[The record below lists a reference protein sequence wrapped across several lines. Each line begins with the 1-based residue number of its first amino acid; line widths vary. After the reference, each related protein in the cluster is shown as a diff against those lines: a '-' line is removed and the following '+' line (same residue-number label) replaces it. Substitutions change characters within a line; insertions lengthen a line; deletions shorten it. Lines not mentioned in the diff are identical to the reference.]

1 MKRIEKK
8 FSSLNKKGEKA
19 LVAYL
24 TAGYP
29 DLKVTRE
36 IILAFD
42 RAGVDVLELGIP
54 FSDPTADGPVI
65 QEASQA
71 ALKNGVTLARIL
83 DLLADLR
90 GSTEMPVIL
99 FSYYNPIFVF
109 GAERFARQAAAAG
122 ADGVLVVDLP
132 VEEAEELRVS
142 TDEAGLDFIT
152 LVAPTT
158 GIDRAKKMVKGAS
171 GFIYYISLTG
181 VTGSGGPV
189 VEEIRDRISVI
200 RKISDLPVVAGFG
213 ISNTSQAREIASVA
227 DGIVVG
233 SAIIRLIGEHA
244 RRPDLVQTVETF
256 ARSLKE
262 AIG

>member
-1 MKRIEKK
+1 LK
-8 FSSLNKKGEKA
+8 KKGEKA

-29 DLKVTRE
+29 DLRVTRE

-71 ALKNGVTLARIL
+71 ALKNGVTLARVL

-90 GSTEMPVIL
+90 VSTEIPVIL

-132 VEEAEELRVS
+132 VEEAAELRKS
-142 TDEAGLDFIT
+142 TDGAGLDFIT

-189 VEEIRDRISVI
+189 VEEIRDRISAI
-200 RKISDLPVVAGFG
+200 RKMSDLPVVAGFG
-213 ISNTSQAREIASVA
+213 ISNTSQAREIAPVA

-244 RRPDLVQTVETF
+244 RGPDLVETVETF

>member
-99 FSYYNPIFVF
+99 FSYYNPIFIF

-132 VEEAEELRVS
+132 VEEAEELRKS

-213 ISNTSQAREIASVA
+213 ISNPSQAREIASVA

>member
-1 MKRIEKK
+1 VKRIEKK
-8 FSSLNKKGEKA
+8 FSSLNKKGKKA

-29 DLKVTRE
+29 DLRVTRE

-54 FSDPTADGPVI
+54 FSDPTADGPII

-132 VEEAEELRVS
+132 VEEAEELRMS
-142 TDEAGLDFIT
+142 TDKAGLDFIT

-158 GIDRAKKMVKGAS
+158 GIDRTKKMVKGAS

-181 VTGSGGPV
+181 VTGSGGAV

-213 ISNTSQAREIASVA
+213 ISNPSQAREIASVA

>member
-1 MKRIEKK
+1 MKRIDKK
-8 FSSLNKKGEKA
+8 FTGLKKKGEKA

-29 DLKVTRE
+29 DLGTTGE
-36 IILAFD
+36 IILALD
-42 RAGVDVLELGIP
+42 RAGVDVLELGVP

-65 QEASQA
+65 QGASHA
-71 ALKNGVTLARIL
+71 ALRNGVTLARIL
-83 DLLADLR
+83 DLVADLR

-109 GAERFARQAAAAG
+109 GTERFAREAAAAG
-122 ADGVLVVDLP
+122 VDGVLVVDLP
-132 VEEAEELRVS
+132 VEESAELRKN

-152 LVAPTT
+152 LIAPTT
-158 GIDRAKKMVKGAS
+158 GIDRAKKMLKGAS

-181 VTGSGGPV
+181 VTGSGMPV
-189 VEEIRDRISVI
+189 IDEIRDRVSAI
-200 RKISDLPVVAGFG
+200 RKMSDLPVVAGFG
-213 ISNTSQAREIASVA
+213 ISNPAQAREIAAAA
-227 DGIVVG
+227 DGVVVG
-233 SAIIRLIGEHA
+233 SAFVRLIGEHA
-244 RRPDLVQTVETF
+244 ARPDVAHTVETF

>member
-1 MKRIEKK
+1 VKRIEKK

-99 FSYYNPIFVF
+99 FSYYNPIFIF

-189 VEEIRDRISVI
+189 VEEIRDRISAI
-200 RKISDLPVVAGFG
+200 RKMSDLPVVAGFG
-213 ISNTSQAREIASVA
+213 ISNTSQAREIAPVA

-244 RRPDLVQTVETF
+244 RGPDLVETVETF

>member
-8 FSSLNKKGEKA
+8 FSGLKKKGEKA

-29 DLKVTRE
+29 DFRATRE
-36 IILAFD
+36 IILACD

-54 FSDPTADGPVI
+54 FSDPTADGPII
-65 QEASQA
+65 QGASQA
-71 ALKNGVTLARIL
+71 ALKNGVTLAKIL
-83 DLLADLR
+83 DLVADLR
-90 GSTEMPVIL
+90 VTTEIPVIL

-109 GAERFARQAAAAG
+109 GAERFARHAAAAG

-132 VEEAEELRVS
+132 VEEAAELRKS

-158 GIDRAKKMVKGAS
+158 GIDRAKKMVKSAS

-181 VTGSGGPV
+181 VTGSGRPV
-189 VEEIRDRISVI
+189 VEEIRDRISAI
-200 RKISDLPVVAGFG
+200 RKMSDLPVVAGFG
-213 ISNTSQAREIASVA
+213 ISNPSQAREIATAA
-227 DGIVVG
+227 DGVVVG
-233 SAIIRLIGEHA
+233 SAIVRLIGEHA
-244 RRPDLVQTVETF
+244 GRPDLARTVETF

>member
-99 FSYYNPIFVF
+99 FSYYNPIFIF

-213 ISNTSQAREIASVA
+213 ISNTSQAREIAPAA

-233 SAIIRLIGEHA
+233 SAFVRLIGEHA
-244 RRPDLVQTVETF
+244 GKPNLGRTISAF

>member
-1 MKRIEKK
+1 MKRIEKR
-8 FSSLNKKGEKA
+8 FSELRERGEKA

-29 DLKVTRE
+29 DLGATRE
-36 IILAFD
+36 IILALD
-42 RAGVDVLELGIP
+42 RAGADVLELGIP

-65 QEASQA
+65 QAASQA
-71 ALKNGVTLARIL
+71 ALKNGVTLSRIL
-83 DLLADLR
+83 DLVADLR

-132 VEEAEELRVS
+132 VEEAGELKKS

-152 LVAPTT
+152 LIAPTT
-158 GIDRAKKMVKGAS
+158 GIDRAMRMVKGAS

-181 VTGSGGPV
+181 VTGTGAPV
-189 VEEIRDRISVI
+189 LEEIRDRVTFI
-200 RKISDLPVVAGFG
+200 RQISDLPVVAGFG
-213 ISNTSQAREIASVA
+213 ISNPVQAREIATAA

-233 SAIIRLIGEHA
+233 SAFVRLIGEHA
-244 RRPDLVQTVETF
+244 GKPDLGRTVEAF

>member
-8 FSSLNKKGEKA
+8 FSSLNKKGKKA

-29 DLKVTRE
+29 DLRVTRE

-90 GSTEMPVIL
+90 GSTKMPVIL

-132 VEEAEELRVS
+132 VEEAEELRMS
-142 TDEAGLDFIT
+142 TDKAGLDFIT

-158 GIDRAKKMVKGAS
+158 GIDRTKKMVKGAS

-181 VTGSGGPV
+181 VTGSGGAV

-213 ISNTSQAREIASVA
+213 ISNPSQAREIASVA

>member
-1 MKRIEKK
+1 VKRIEKR
-8 FSSLNKKGEKA
+8 FSELRKKGEKA

-29 DLKVTRE
+29 DLEATRD
-36 IILAFD
+36 IILALD

-54 FSDPTADGPVI
+54 FSDPTADGPII
-65 QEASQA
+65 QASSHA
-71 ALKNGVTLARIL
+71 ALKNGVNIARIL
-83 DLLADLR
+83 DLVSNLR

-109 GAERFARQAAAAG
+109 GAERFTRQAAAAG

-132 VEEAEELRVS
+132 VEEAEELKKS

-152 LVAPTT
+152 LIAPTT
-158 GIDRAKKMVKGAS
+158 GSSRAKKMVKGAS

-181 VTGSGGPV
+181 VTGTGSPV
-189 VEEIRDRISVI
+189 LEEIRDRVAFI
-200 RKISDLPVVAGFG
+200 RQISDLPVVAGFG
-213 ISNTSQAREIASVA
+213 ITNPSQAREIAPAA
-227 DGIVVG
+227 DGVVVG
-233 SAIIRLIGEHA
+233 SAFVRLIGEHA
-244 RRPDLVQTVETF
+244 GKPALERTVEAF

-262 AIG
+262 AMG

>member
-8 FSSLNKKGEKA
+8 FSGLKKKGEKA

-29 DLKVTRE
+29 DIRATRE

-54 FSDPTADGPVI
+54 FSDPTADGPII
-65 QEASQA
+65 QGASQA

-83 DLLADLR
+83 DLVADLR
-90 GSTEMPVIL
+90 GSTQMPVIL

-109 GAERFARQAAAAG
+109 GAERFARQAAANG

-132 VEEAEELRVS
+132 VEEASELRKS

-152 LVAPTT
+152 LIAPTT
-158 GIDRAKKMVKGAS
+158 GIDRAKKMVKRAS

-181 VTGSGGPV
+181 VTGSGRPV
-189 VEEIRDRISVI
+189 LEEIRDKVSAL
-200 RKISDLPVVAGFG
+200 RKMSALPVVAGFG
-213 ISNTSQAREIASVA
+213 ISSPSQAREIAPAA
-227 DGIVVG
+227 DGVVVG
-233 SAIIRLIGEHA
+233 SAIVRLIGEHA
-244 RRPDLVQTVETF
+244 GRPDLARTVEAF

>member
-8 FSSLNKKGEKA
+8 FSELKRKGEKA

-29 DLKVTRE
+29 DLGATRK
-36 IILAFD
+36 IIPAFEK
-42 RAGVDVLELGIP
+42 AGVDILELGVP
-54 FSDPTADGPVI
+54 FSDPTADGPTI
-65 QEASQA
+65 QA
-71 ALKNGVTLARIL
+71 ASLAALRNGTTLAGIL
-83 DLLADLR
+83 DLVAEVRD
-90 GSTEMPVIL
+90 SMEMPVIL

-132 VEEAEELRVS
+132 MEEAAELKEH
-142 TDEAGLDFIT
+142 TDQEGIDFIT

-158 GIDRAKKMVKGAS
+158 GLERTKKMVKGAS

-181 VTGSGGPV
+181 VTGSGRPV
-189 VEEIRDRISVI
+189 LEEIRDRVSVI
-200 RKISDLPVVAGFG
+200 RQMSDLPVVTGFG
-213 ISNTSQAREIASVA
+213 ITNPSQAREIAPAA

-233 SAIIRLIGEHA
+233 SAIVRLIGEHA
-244 RRPDLVQTVETF
+244 GSPDLGRTVETF

-262 AIG
+262 AMR

>member
-8 FSSLNKKGEKA
+8 FSSLKKKGEKA

-29 DLKVTRE
+29 DLRVTRE

-71 ALKNGVTLARIL
+71 ALKNGVTLARVL

-90 GSTEMPVIL
+90 VSTEIPVIL

-132 VEEAEELRVS
+132 VEEAAELRKS
-142 TDEAGLDFIT
+142 TDGAGLDFIT

-189 VEEIRDRISVI
+189 VEEIRDRISAI
-200 RKISDLPVVAGFG
+200 RKMSDLPVVAGFG
-213 ISNTSQAREIASVA
+213 ISNTSQAREIAPVA

-244 RRPDLVQTVETF
+244 RGPDLVETVETF